1 MTQQPLFVPTESGE
15 RMPVPTLPL
24 ARNTDPSTSKEAAAS
39 LAEVWLAFLT
49 NKGITQLGQAQL
61 DALCLVRAYPGKTAL
76 ELSRAAGHEDPR
88 HVNRRLRELE
98 RVELIVVRGSSV
110 DPITRKRGMRWWPI

>member
-39 LAEVWLAFLT
+39 L
-49 NKGITQLGQAQL
+49 KGSTQLGQAQL
-61 DALCLVRAYPGKTAL
+61 DALWLVQLYPGRTAL
-76 ELSRAAGHEDPR
+76 ELARVAGHGDPR
-88 HVNRRLRELE
+88 KVNRRLRELA
-98 RVELIVVRGSSV
+98 RADLIEDYGETV
-110 DPITRKRGMRWWPI
+110 DAITGRRCLRWWPKGQ